1 MRPDQQ
7 PLQMLFI
14 SPWSLRS
21 RACIRRSNSS
31 RAFLASASSAFS
43 RAAIWAG
50 VSAGAGAAARPLAG
64 SGRRGR
70 RGGRLGRSLGGGGAR
85 HQDERGN
92 EKETHAANNRRGR
105 PPVKEAAGRRDAALV
120 GWRRVPA
127 RRRCRRAAER
137 GRRLGG

>member
-1 MRPDQQ
+1 MRSDQQ

-14 SPWSLRS
+14 SPSSLRS
-21 RACIRRSNSS
+21 RACIRRSDSS

-64 SGRRGR
+64 AAVPAVAAEGLR
-70 RGGRLGRSLGGGGAR
+70 RSLGGGGAR

-105 PPVKEAAGRRDAALV
+105 LPVKDAAGVAMV
-120 GWRRVPA
+120 GWRHVPV
-127 RRRCRRAAER
+127 RRRCGRAAT
-137 GRRLGG
+137 RRRSPP